1 MDRTPK
7 QVQDLTLALLYLT
20 SLEDHDDP
28 ASRRCWKGYDFQ
40 TLADL
45 QAQGLVEDTQGRIP
59 LRLPPQGI
67 AQAKA
72 SRPSGIPGTRPR
84 PCCRLW
90 GWRIPGP
97 NGSNRGTACRND
109 AAGCVFPSPRW
120 RPSRNWMAQCLNA
133 PH

>member
-20 SLEDHDDP
+20 SLDDHDAP

-72 SRPSGIPGTRPR
+72 VLQALGLEDPR
-84 PCCRLW
+84 P
-90 GWRIPGP
+90 
-97 NGSNRGTACRND
+97 
-109 AAGCVFPSPRW
+109 
-120 RPSRNWMAQCLNA
+120 
-133 PH
+133 

>member
-72 SRPSGIPGTRPR
+72 VLQALGLEPAAMMRQAVFFHLPDGGHLET
-84 PCCRLW
+84 
-90 GWRIPGP
+90 GW
-97 NGSNRGTACRND
+97 
-109 AAGCVFPSPRW
+109 
-120 RPSRNWMAQCLNA
+120 LNA
-133 PH
+133 LTPPTEPA

>member
-45 QAQGLVEDTQGRIP
+45 
-59 LRLPPQGI
+59 
-67 AQAKA
+67 
-72 SRPSGIPGTRPR
+72 
-84 PCCRLW
+84 
-90 GWRIPGP
+90 
-97 NGSNRGTACRND
+97 
-109 AAGCVFPSPRW
+109 
-120 RPSRNWMAQCLNA
+120 
-133 PH
+133 

>member
-45 QAQGLVEDTQGRIP
+45 QAQGLVGHPRVASPSACLPGHRPGQGR
-59 LRLPPQGI
+59 
-67 AQAKA
+67 
-72 SRPSGIPGTRPR
+72 
-84 PCCRLW
+84 
-90 GWRIPGP
+90 
-97 NGSNRGTACRND
+97 
-109 AAGCVFPSPRW
+109 AAGFGVGGSPALTHTSHAFKIV
-120 RPSRNWMAQCLNA
+120 P
-133 PH
+133 

>member
-59 LRLPPQGI
+59 SACPPR
-67 AQAKA
+67 A
-72 SRPSGIPGTRPR
+72 SPKPR

>member
-59 LRLPPQGI
+59 SACPLR
-67 AQAKA
+67 A
-72 SRPSGIPGTRPR
+72 SPKPR
-84 PCCRLW
+84 PCLQAL
-90 GWRIPGP
+90 GLE
-97 NGSNRGTACRND
+97 D
-109 AAGCVFPSPRW
+109 PR
-120 RPSRNWMAQCLNA
+120 P
-133 PH
+133 